1 MAEALEA
8 AGLPAFRFH
17 DLRHSCGS
25 YLYSRGANLKT
36 IQLILGHSSYQI
48 TANIYLHIDTA
59 KMSEAMNHFDDLLP
73 AAMGS
78 VDPNRRES
86 AEAAM
91 PTSVN

>member
-25 YLYSRGANLKT
+25 YLYRKGANLKL
-36 IQLILGHSSYQI
+36 IQQVLGHSSYQI
-48 TANIYLHIDTA
+48 TANIYIHMDTA
-59 KMSEAMNHFDDLLP
+59 QISDAMDMFDDLLP
-73 AAMGS
+73 AQE
-78 VDPNRRES
+78 RREN

-91 PTSVN
+91 PASIN